1 MFASNWLSAIGYA
14 KSRGMRLLVTG
25 GCGFIGSNFIRYV
38 LEHYQPESVTNVDLL
53 TYAGALVTT
62 ADFPLRFG
70 ERYEFI
76 RADIADRKAMEEII
90 SRHSYYAVVNF
101 AAESHVDRSI
111 VSPADFIHS
120 NVVGTT
126 VLLETARDNG
136 VKRLVQ
142 ISTDEVYGSNE
153 SAIPS
158 SEAAVLNPSSP
169 YSASKAAADLLAL
182 AYHKTY
188 GLDVVV
194 TRCSNNYGQHQFPE
208 KLIPLMI
215 ANALE
220 GKKLPV
226 YGDGLHVRDW
236 IHVED
241 HCSALV
247 AALELG
253 KGGEVYNVGCDN
265 EWPNLQI
272 VGRLL
277 DILGK
282 ARDLIEHVRDRP
294 GHDRRYAIDSAK
306 ANRELGWAPRIAFAD
321 GLLSTVE
328 WYVKNRGWWERV
340 RTGEYRTYYDR

>member
-76 RADIADRKAMEEII
+76 RADIADRKAMQEII

-101 AAESHVDRSI
+101 AAESHVDRSV

-136 VKRLVQ
+136 VKRLGQV
-142 ISTDEVYGSNE
+142 STDEVYGSNE
-153 SAIPS
+153 SAIS
-158 SEAAVLNPSSP
+158 STEAAVLNPSSP

-188 GLDVVV
+188 GLDVVI
-194 TRCSNNYGQHQFPE
+194 TRGSNNYGPYQFPE
-208 KLIPLMI
+208 KLVPLLTI
-215 ANALE
+215 RALLDE
-220 GKKLPV
+220 PLSI
-226 YGDGLHVRDW
+226 YGDGLQVRDW
-236 IHVED
+236 IHVADYCAAVFDVLLEG
-241 HCSALV
+241 HAGEIYNV
-247 AALELG
+247 AGGTPLPNLSVARKILQYLG
-253 KGGEVYNVGCDN
+253 KSE
-265 EWPNLQI
+265 
-272 VGRLL
+272 
-277 DILGK
+277 
-282 ARDLIEHVRDRP
+282 DLIQFVQDRP
-294 GHDRRYAIDSAK
+294 AHDRRYSLDSTKIRQEIGWKPLRDFEASLGATIDWYR
-306 ANRELGWAPRIAFAD
+306 NNEPWWRDTLQPRHA
-321 GLLSTVE
+321 T
-328 WYVKNRGWWERV
+328 
-340 RTGEYRTYYDR
+340 